1 MKQVEHKKSITLFLI
16 LAAMAV
22 LFSSL
27 FSVKAQATSYYSS
40 DSEKTISIDKKIK
53 AVKDK
58 EYKDNLSAS
67 EKVFYETDLI
77 EFKITVE
84 NTGDGVLKNIK
95 VTDYLPPFLKL
106 VFNPGTF
113 DQTNN
118 KVEWTIDQ
126 LDAGHSQDF
135 LIRAKINNSKNVKTL
150 TKETNVAKVCV
161 DEICDKD
168 DSIYYIG
175 NGVSIPNTGNSDLI
189 VKTIVVLSLIG
200 GGIAFRKY
208 ARGY

>member
-1 MKQVEHKKSITLFLI
+1 MKQVEHNKSIMLFLI

-27 FSVKAQATSYYSS
+27 FSIKAQATSYYSS
-40 DSEKTISIDKKIK
+40 DSEKTISIDKKVK

-58 EYKDNLSAS
+58 EYKDNLAAS

-95 VTDYLPPFLKL
+95 VVDYLPPFLKL
-106 VFNPGTF
+106 IFYPGTF
-113 DQTNN
+113 DQKNN

-126 LDAGHSQDF
+126 LDPGHSQDF
-135 LIRAKINNSKNVKTL
+135 LIRAKISDSKNVRTL
-150 TKETNVAKVCV
+150 TKETNAAQVCV

-168 DSIYYIG
+168 DAIYYIG
-175 NGVSIPNTGNSDLI
+175 NGVAIPNTGNNDLI
-189 VKTIVVLSLIG
+189 VKTIVILSLIG
-200 GGIAFRKY
+200 GGMSFRKY

>member
-1 MKQVEHKKSITLFLI
+1 MKQVEHNKSITLFLI

-27 FSVKAQATSYYSS
+27 FSVKARATSYYSS

-58 EYKDNLSAS
+58 EYKDNLAAS

-95 VTDYLPPFLKL
+95 VIDYLPPFLKL

-113 DQTNN
+113 DKTNN

-126 LDAGHSQDF
+126 LDPGHSQDF
-135 LIRAKINNSKNVKTL
+135 LIRAKISDSKNVRTL

-168 DSIYYIG
+168 DATYYIG
-175 NGVSIPNTGNSDLI
+175 NGVAIPNTGNSDLI

-200 GGIAFRKY
+200 GGMAFRKY